1 MHNIVQKI
9 GYPTISPD
17 IRNASSLLGYY
28 DGVDISHTDFF
39 HNAISVAQFDVR
51 REWSA
56 LGKPTNRDE
65 WDMTAPT
72 VNVSRLCQI
81 TSLRAVHPRFGIN
94 ILFVVKQ
101 KLTS

>member
-17 IRNASSLLGYY
+17 IRNASSLQEYY
-28 DGVDISHTDFF
+28 EDVNISHTGFF
-39 HNAISVAQFDVR
+39 QNAVSVARFDVR

-72 VNVSRLCQI
+72 VNVSRLCQVLSSGGPLSI
-81 TSLRAVHPRFGIN
+81 LGSISFSSLG
-94 ILFVVKQ
+94 K
-101 KLTS
+101 S